1 MNYLDILV
9 NDIHST
15 VIATVDNENKPVT
28 RVIDMMLYD
37 EEGVYFLTAKGKEF
51 YKQLM
56 EQKYISLSATKNK
69 ISISLR
75 GYIENIGYEK
85 LDEMF
90 DKNEYMKEIYP
101 NDTRKALQVFRLYEA
116 SGEYFDISNPSHVTR
131 DSITIGDTI
140 QKVNGYFVGKDCIGC
155 KLCYSVCPQKCID
168 ISKKP
173 VVIDQSHCLH
183 CGRCAEICPKQTIA
197 KRF

>member
-15 VIATVDNENKPVT
+15 VIATIDNENKPVT

-37 EEGVYFLTAKGKEF
+37 DQGVYFLTAKGKEF

-56 EQKYISLSATKNK
+56 AQKYIALSATKNK

-90 DKNEYMKEIYP
+90 DKNEYA
-101 NDTRKALQVFRLYEA
+101 R
-116 SGEYFDISNPSHVTR
+116 PS
-131 DSITIGDTI
+131 DSLD
-140 QKVNGYFVGKDCIGC
+140 
-155 KLCYSVCPQKCID
+155 
-168 ISKKP
+168 
-173 VVIDQSHCLH
+173 
-183 CGRCAEICPKQTIA
+183 A
-197 KRF
+197 